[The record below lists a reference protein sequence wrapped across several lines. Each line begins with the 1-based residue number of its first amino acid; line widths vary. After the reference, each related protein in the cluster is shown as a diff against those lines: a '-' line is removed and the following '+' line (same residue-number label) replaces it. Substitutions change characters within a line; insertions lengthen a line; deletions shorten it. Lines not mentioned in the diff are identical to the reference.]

1 VGKNLRDHVAA
12 NLAYRRKD
20 SGPFRRNMRLDRVG
34 VALAQAQLFGAGFA
48 SDLPLGVTAFAKTE
62 YADRLPDVQ
71 MHFWMGATAEARPYM
86 PPFTRAFA
94 DSFSCRAM
102 PLRPQSTG
110 SIRLASADPATPV
123 RIHQN
128 FLGTDAEWRTL
139 RAGFRMLRELGRQ
152 SALRPHI
159 EAETSPGPDCQTDQE
174 IDAHVRSTFLTVHH
188 PVGTCKMGSERDET
202 AVVDGDLRVIG
213 VEGLR
218 VVDGSVLPDLAGAAN
233 APIIMIA
240 ERASDLIR
248 NRSCSYDASVRS
260 QVPSLVQTKHASE
273 VTAHKAH

>member
-1 VGKNLRDHVAA
+1 
-12 NLAYRRKD
+12 
-20 SGPFRRNMRLDRVG
+20 
-34 VALAQAQLFGAGFA
+34 LFGTGFA

-62 YADRLPDVQ
+62 YADVVPDVQ

-86 PPFTRAFA
+86 PPFTRAFT

-102 PLRPQSTG
+102 PLRPRSTG
-110 SIRLASADPATPV
+110 SVRLASADPAAPV

-139 RAGFRMLRELGRQ
+139 RAGFRMLRELGKQ
-152 SALRPHI
+152 AALRPYI
-159 EAETSPGPDCQTDQE
+159 EAETSPGPDCQTDDE
-174 IDAHVRSTFLTVHH
+174 IDAHVKSTFLTVHH
-188 PVGTCKMGSERDET
+188 PVGTCKMGSEFDDT
-202 AVVDGDLRVIG
+202 AVVDGNLRVIG
-213 VEGLR
+213 VDGLR

-248 NRSCSYDASVRS
+248 NRACAHDADMRS
-260 QVPSLVQTKHASE
+260 QVSSLNHTKRASE
-273 VTAHKAH
+273 VAAH